1 MKLFLIDEVPEN
13 PCAECQDNEEILPMH
28 CFPPCTERIIWEK
41 LQSILSK
48 AIPIEE
54 IDKLVLGWLDTTP
67 MPCFGYDGDNL
78 WRVEGIPLSQ
88 YLQQQIVK

>member
-1 MKLFLIDEVPEN
+1 MTDKPEMKLLLIDEVPEN
-13 PCAECQDNEEILPMH
+13 PYHEGKDARLLIEGWNQCRN
-28 CFPPCTERIIWEK
+28 T
-41 LQSILSK
+41 ILSK

-78 WRVEGIPLSQ
+78 WQVEGIPLSQ